1 MGNSLVPRLENAE
14 KTGILQLSGLR
25 ITKIPDTVKNLSNL
39 RSLDLSTNKLEVLK
53 PWIGRLKLL
62 KVLNVE
68 NNKLH
73 YFPAELC
80 LLTKLET
87 LNASRNLL
95 TSLIMPGHVT
105 NFANMQNLRFIHLSS
120 NSLTEFPVE
129 LCSASIPINL
139 LDLSDNQ
146 IGLIPSCVA
155 SIQAIELNLDQNR
168 VKTIAPSIAKCPRLK
183 VLRLEHNQLTLEAFP
198 EEILTNSQVSSL
210 SVSGNMFQMRELYA
224 LPSYAQYMERYTA
237 VRKKTT

>member
-1 MGNSLVPRLENAE
+1 MTRLNHFLFIAIEAYANAQVMGNSLVPRLENAE
-14 KTGILQLSGLR
+14 KTGILQLSGLK
-25 ITKIPDTVKNLSNL
+25 ITKIPDTVKNLSNI

-155 SIQAIELNLDQNR
+155 SIQVRYSSVAPKVTHVSYCAIYR
-168 VKTIAPSIAKCPRLK
+168 
-183 VLRLEHNQLTLEAFP
+183 
-198 EEILTNSQVSSL
+198 
-210 SVSGNMFQMRELYA
+210 
-224 LPSYAQYMERYTA
+224 LPS
-237 VRKKTT
+237 V